1 MAEPNEYD
9 LQREERIRRNKA
21 MLAKLQVQQK
31 ADDVAAPLLAALQQK
46 EALKEAVRKKYVA
59 SGPARQ
65 SKRAGAQRTRAKLQQ
80 QAEDSADS
88 SSEKQSVSS
97 DAEDSEK
104 DSQPAAWS
112 KANRASHKRKLSA
125 QEADFDPTDAESVED
140 DTEDLQLQQA
150 LTMSLEGHAGSKQ
163 KDSRTTRKAEKRK
176 HGKVEVAAGDT
187 QTQAPHTM
195 PAKAKT
201 QKKASKPRKAKATGR
216 VGLMNPTEEEMK
228 KAFSMFNSSNRSV
241 ISTQDISRVALEQGY
256 NFDDEETN
264 AMMEA
269 AASVTGRAS
278 TTSMTFQGFQQLVA
292 HYSRT
297 MPT

>member
-46 EALKEAVRKKYVA
+46 EAAKEAVRQKK
-59 SGPARQ
+59 
-65 SKRAGAQRTRAKLQQ
+65 
-80 QAEDSADS
+80 
-88 SSEKQSVSS
+88 
-97 DAEDSEK
+97 
-104 DSQPAAWS
+104 
-112 KANRASHKRKLSA
+112 NSA
-125 QEADFDPTDAESVED
+125 QEADFDPTDVTQQISSESDEDDLSQPSDGPEGHVQHSDPESVED

-150 LTMSLEGHAGSKQ
+150 LAMSLEGHAG
-163 KDSRTTRKAEKRK
+163 RI
-176 HGKVEVAAGDT
+176 
-187 QTQAPHTM
+187 
-195 PAKAKT
+195 
-201 QKKASKPRKAKATGR
+201 
-216 VGLMNPTEEEMK
+216 GLVNPTEEEMK

-256 NFDDEETN
+256 NFDDDEIN

-278 TTSMTFQGFQQLVA
+278 TTSMTFQGFQKLVA

-297 MPT
+297 APT